1 MNDTPAYAVI
11 QAGGN
16 QIKVAAGESVRLEK
30 LAGEPGAEVVFDKVL
45 LLAAGGEV
53 AVGHPFV
60 AGASVKADVV
70 KHGRG
75 KKLRIYRYKRKKGYQ
90 RTLGHRQDYTVV
102 RIKEIVRG

>member
-16 QIKVAAGESVRLEK
+16 QVKVAAGESVRLEK
-30 LAGEPGAEVVFDKVL
+30 LAGEAGAEVVFDKVL

-53 AVGHPFV
+53 AVGNPFV
-60 AGASVKADVV
+60 AGASVKAEIV

-90 RTLGHRQDYTVV
+90 RTLGHRQDFTVV
-102 RIKEIVRG
+102 RVKEIVRG